1 MKKRWIPLLLTLLM
15 AVSLFGMTACQSE
28 EPAVS
33 GSSMPGESSTDST
46 NDVQVTEPSA
56 GSTQAAESGSS
67 TQENSGSPAPTT
79 KRTESTGKTTSKPVI
94 DKDDAEEIIKEL
106 DLKGATIKILS
117 HLDANGNDARELKTR
132 FKEYCNGNLVF
143 VTQPYEQL
151 GEKLSTMI
159 MSNDSPDIY
168 SLRNWDFPALMYKDV
183 FQELDSKIDFSSKE
197 WAGDMPKYDQ
207 YLWQGKHYVIG
218 GASPSY
224 YVWYN
229 KSLMEEYGIDKDPGE
244 LAKEGNWTWD
254 TFLQLA
260 RDMTDAASE
269 QYGFVDNG
277 GGIMYAFMSGL
288 NVDLI
293 KLTDSG
299 IESNVKSPEVARAI
313 NFYGDLFN
321 QYKVTYQSKNA
332 VQDFANRK
340 AAMLYDGHWIAQND
354 PIKSMHDSGEISFT
368 HIPKVPGSDDY
379 IYPGSV
385 GGYAIPKG
393 AKNIEGAVAFL
404 TMGQVSK
411 AYEEEENARW
421 QKANNLTDAEMA
433 IVLEARDCVN
443 LPTYSYGIN
452 EASQAFWDALNNLRG
467 GSSWSSLTAALEP
480 KVLKAI
486 DDLSK

>member
-15 AVSLFGMTACQSE
+15 AVSLFGMTACQSKE
-28 EPAVS
+28 EVS
-33 GSSMPGESSTDST
+33 SSSVPGESSVEST
-46 NDVQVTEPSA
+46 SNEQQATESSVS
-56 GSTQAAESGSS
+56 STQAAEPGSS
-67 TQENSGSPAPTT
+67 TQGNSGGPAPTT
-79 KRTESTGKTTSKPVI
+79 TKAGSTGNMTTKPVI
-94 DKDDAEEIIKEL
+94 DKNEAEELIKKL

-117 HLDANGNDARELKTR
+117 HLDPNGNDARDLKSR
-132 FKEYCNGNLVF
+132 FKKYCNGNLVF
-143 VTQPYEQL
+143 ITQPYEQL
-151 GEKLSTMI
+151 GEKLNTMI

-183 FQELDSKIDFSSKE
+183 FRELDSKIDFSAKE
-197 WAGDMPKYDQ
+197 WIGDKPKYDQ

-229 KSLMEEYGIDKDPGE
+229 KSLMEDYGIEKDPGE
-244 LAKEGNWTWD
+244 LEKEGKWNWD

-269 QYGFVDNG
+269 QYGFLDNG

-293 KLTDSG
+293 KLTSSG

-321 QYKVTYQSKNA
+321 RYKVTYQSKNA

-368 HIPKVPGSDDY
+368 HIPKVPGSADY

-393 AKNIEGAVAFL
+393 AKNIDGAVAFL
-404 TMGQVSK
+404 TMGQVSQ
-411 AYEEEENARW
+411 AYEDEENARW
-421 QKANNLTDAEMA
+421 QKANNLTNAEMA
-433 IVLEARDCVN
+433 IVLKARDCVN

-452 EASQAFWDALNNLRG
+452 AASQAFWAALDNLRG

-480 KVLKAI
+480 KVVKAI